1 MLLYIRSNPKGP
13 PKKSTMTTT
22 QEMKTLFKR
31 TGTIALNVG
40 DVTMLKCLCGAEV
53 RKTNAKRHTLSLTH
67 RRFMEQ
73 IPDIEAERKAQDLE
87 ATQQMQAMA
96 SVINDQHAQYER
108 HAQYAA
114 EEALYNEPLSESQNE
129 FFEHQRKAHAE
140 HAQILKHKL
149 LSRELKQLDDKYK
162 MDILR
167 LVELYGIDEEHPTN

>member
-1 MLLYIRSNPKGP
+1 
-13 PKKSTMTTT
+13 MTTT

-31 TGTIALNVG
+31 TGIIALNVG
-40 DVTMLKCLCGAEV
+40 DVTMLKCLCGAEL
-53 RKTNAKRHTLSLTH
+53 RKSNAKRHTQSLTH

-87 ATQQMQAMA
+87 ERKAQEAEKVRREA
-96 SVINDQHAQYER
+96 SGLSEELQRQHE
-108 HAQYAA
+108 QYAA

-149 LSRELKQLDDKYK
+149 LSRELKQLDNKYK

-167 LVELYGIDEEHPTN
+167 LVEQYGIDEEHPK